1 MSVNSLRKT
10 FGYHQRVTHGVALP
24 VLVEVFGHATQRQTL
39 NYLCV
44 QDEEIREVYMNEI

>member
-1 MSVNSLRKT
+1 MSVNSLRNT

-24 VLVEVFGHATQRQTL
+24 VLVEVFGQTQRQTL